1 MMILDRLKAL
11 PPATIEKWLFGLVIV
26 FLPTQ
31 LGKHF
36 WPDWSYVFSLKI
48 DYLAVTI
55 YFWDIL
61 VFFLWVFYLKRARI
75 NWKAVVLLGLFFTTS
90 AFSMFFSSNW
100 QVGLSRLINWL
111 PAGLFGVY
119 IASIP
124 GLEVKA
130 IIKRWLPVSVVIS
143 ALIAFL
149 QIIFGRDIG
158 LWILGE
164 RDFSLS
170 TTSIA
175 TFNWYGQ
182 IFLRPYATFPHPNV
196 FAAFMLLCGFVLLFL
211 SGIKHNIQ
219 KVFHFLIATAVF
231 FSFSRAS
238 IAIYTVLVLFLLRKQ
253 FLVLVLLFLFLS
265 PVLFVRFDSA
275 FNFDQLSLIRRE
287 ELAETAMIIFMQ
299 NPFLG
304 VGLNNFIPEAMSSVF
319 LSGTN
324 RFLQPVHNIFLL
336 VLAESGLVGL
346 VGFLI
351 FLLYP
356 VVYYKESDLLNRSQV
371 VGLLLIMVF
380 LGAIDHYFLTLPQG
394 QRIFFL
400 IWGMSLSR
408 QLVKH

>member
-61 VFFLWVFYLKRARI
+61 VFFLWVFYLNRARI
-75 NWKAVVLLGLFFTTS
+75 NWTAVVLLVLFFTTS

-130 IIKRWLPVSVVIS
+130 ILKRWLPVSVVIS

-219 KVFHFLIATAVF
+219 KVFHLLIAAAVF

-356 VVYYKESDLLNRSQV
+356 VVYYKVSDLLNRSQV
-371 VGLLLIMVF
+371 VGLLLIVVF